1 MESLSLPQ
9 IWLIFGLLML
19 FAELISVALVF
30 IFFSIAAFITSL
42 LAATGLVTSWE
53 YQIIIFSVITV
64 ASTVLLRR
72 SAKEWVNQSKEK
84 EYTEYTGE
92 TAMVISDIPAQGEG
106 RIFYRG
112 AEWMAISYRNV
123 PIEAGSKVVI
133 VKADGIKLLVEEAA

>member
-30 IFFSIAAFITSL
+30 VFFSIAAFITSL

-64 ASTVLLRR
+64 ASTVLLRK
-72 SAKEWVNQSKEK
+72 SAKEWVNRSKEK

-133 VKADGIKLLVEEAA
+133 VKADGIKLLVEEAG